1 MKTGFIG
8 AGKVGS
14 AMAVGLSRLEYQIS
28 AVCSRSFASANRLS
42 ALLPDCHA
50 CQQPQ
55 EVADACDM
63 VFITTPDDAIPN
75 IAAQIHWRRGQYVLH
90 CSGTLS
96 LDVLEPA
103 RRKGAA
109 TGSLHPLQS
118 FASIDQAVNNLPGS
132 TFALEGREPLL
143 SLLKQI
149 VPLLG
154 GRAIVL
160 KAGDKA
166 LYHAAAVFTSNYTVT
181 LLGMAAKLW
190 EAFGIPQAEAVPA
203 LLPLLRGT
211 VNNIESIGLP
221 ACLTGPVAR
230 GDLDTIRKNLEGI
243 AASCP
248 SLLSAYKEMGR
259 QTIPIAIASGSID
272 KEKAG
277 MLRSILDGE
286 QSKAVNT
293 KAEKL

>member
-8 AGKVGS
+8 AGKTGS
-14 AMAVGLSRLEYQIS
+14 AMAIGLSCVGYQVS
-28 AVCSRSFASANRLS
+28 AVHSRSFASAERLS
-42 ALLPDCHA
+42 SLLPDCHA

-55 EVADACDM
+55 EVADSSDM
-63 VFITTPDDAIPN
+63 VFITTPDDAI
-75 IAAQIHWRRGQYVLH
+75 ASVAEQIHWRRGQYVLH
-90 CSGTLS
+90 CSGALS

-103 RRKGAA
+103 RRDGAV

-118 FASIDQAVNNLPGS
+118 FAGMDQAVNNLPGS

-149 VPLLG
+149 VNLLKG
-154 GRAIVL
+154 NAIVL

-190 EAFGIPQAEAVPA
+190 ESFGIPQEEAVPA

-211 VNNIESIGLP
+211 VDNIESVGLP
-221 ACLTGPVAR
+221 NCLTGPVAR
-230 GDLDTIRKNLEGI
+230 GDLDTIRKNLEAI
-243 AASCP
+243 TASCP
-248 SLLSAYKEMGR
+248 SLLSVYKEMG
-259 QTIPIAIASGSID
+259 QQSIPIAVASGSID
-272 KEKAG
+272 EEKAR
-277 MLRSILDGE
+277 MLRSILD
-286 QSKAVNT
+286 ND
-293 KAEKL
+293 